1 MKNISRHTVVVPIV
15 AALSLF
21 AAGCE
26 REGPAERAG
35 ERLDRGVEKAGDS
48 LERAGDRT
56 RDRVKR

>member
-1 MKNISRHTVVVPIV
+1 MKNISVVVPV
-15 AALSLF
+15 VMALSLF

-35 ERLDRGVEKAGDS
+35 ERLDRGAEKAGDS

-56 RDRVKR
+56 RDRIQR